1 MTESFPRSDTGAPTA
16 LIVAHG
22 APADPAP
29 QQAAV
34 ATLAALVATR
44 LPGWRVAGATLAAPG
59 ALETALAAHPRAL
72 IYPFFMAEGWF
83 TRTTLPKRLAAA
95 GAAGLRQLP
104 AFGSDS
110 GIPDLMQQ
118 AALDGAHAA
127 GLPPGQTT
135 LLIAA
140 HGSQVSRASA
150 NITHAL
156 ATQLAARGDFAAVT
170 VGFLEEAPFLANAA
184 LGLGPALCLP
194 FFALRAGHVANDVPA
209 ALAQAGFVGPL
220 LPAIGEHP
228 ATATLIAGALRRAL
242 AVAGG

>member
-1 MTESFPRSDTGAPTA
+1 MTESFSHSGTGTPTA

-29 QQAAV
+29 QQTAV
-34 ATLAALVATR
+34 EALAALVAAQ

-59 ALETALAAHPRAL
+59 ALEAALAAHPQAL

-83 TRTTLPKRLAAA
+83 TRTTLPRRLAAA

-104 AFGSDS
+104 AFGSDA
-110 GIPDLMQQ
+110 GITDLMQQ
-118 AALDGAHAA
+118 VALDGARAA

-150 NITHAL
+150 NITRAL
-156 ATQLAARGDFAAVT
+156 ATQLATRGSFAAVT
-170 VGFLEEAPFLANAA
+170 VGFLEEAPFLADAA

-194 FFALRAGHVANDVPA
+194 FFALRAGHVASDVPA
-209 ALAQAGFVGPL
+209 ALAQAGFAGPL
-220 LPAIGEHP
+220 LPAIGEHR
-228 ATATLIAGALRRAL
+228 AAATLIAGALRRA
-242 AVAGG
+242 VAAAGS